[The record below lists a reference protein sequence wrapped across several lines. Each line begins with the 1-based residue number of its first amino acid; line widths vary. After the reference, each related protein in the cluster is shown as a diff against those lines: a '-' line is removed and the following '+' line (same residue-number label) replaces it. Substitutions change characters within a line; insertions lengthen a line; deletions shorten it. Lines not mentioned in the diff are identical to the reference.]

1 MSNNAKKVDECD
13 AALMA
18 TLRDAV
24 DETRDEAATL
34 LIEPDNPAWVF
45 IARFGEY
52 IRERPNTTPNYF
64 DARLRGFS
72 KAGKLELGLSPGTHR
87 LKWENVE
94 MVIEM
99 GCYVSASGD
108 GGAAPREFAKLHL
121 PPGGVAVLE
130 SFLKHARRFAR
141 EKTGEDANNVVSR
154 VFKQGGWRQTSSFP
168 KRAPES
174 LVLPDDAVGAL
185 LADMRDF
192 RDSEDAYAHFGFAFK
207 RNYLVVGPPGSG
219 KSSLVVVAASEM
231 DLDICYL
238 TVTTDMSER
247 DICAAVSSLNDRAM
261 LVIED
266 VEVLCGAAATGH
278 AGACAALAALTNVL
292 DGSLHRHG
300 LMTILTSANPHLL
313 EEALVRHGRVDHSTR
328 LRELGRAQVALMV
341 ERMLRCDGEDAAAVA
356 ARVWA
361 VAGSLGLTSTSV
373 AHFLFRHRKLEPAAF
388 TAELCAELTQG
399 THTEHVSDAR
409 RRAGGGL
416 FT

>member
-1 MSNNAKKVDECD
+1 MSNTTKTDACD
-13 AALMA
+13 TTLIA

-24 DETRDEAATL
+24 AETRGEAATL
-34 LIEPDNPAWVF
+34 LIEADNPAWLWLM
-45 IARFGEY
+45 RYGEY
-52 IRERPNTTPNYF
+52 VRSRPDVTPNYF
-64 DARLRGFS
+64 EARLRGFS
-72 KAGKLELGLSPGTHR
+72 KAGKLELGLSTGTHR
-87 LKWENVE
+87 IRWNDVDMVVE
-94 MVIEM
+94 V
-99 GCYVSASGD
+99 GFGFVGGGGD
-108 GGAAPREFAKLHL
+108 GGAAPREFAKVHL
-121 PPGGVAVLE
+121 PPGGVEALE

-141 EKTGEDANNVVSR
+141 EKSGDDANNVVSR

-168 KRAPES
+168 KRTPDS

-185 LADMRDF
+185 LADMHEF
-192 RDSEDAYAHFGFAFK
+192 RDSEEAYARFGFSYK
-207 RNYLVVGPPGSG
+207 RNFLVVGPPGSG
-219 KSSLVVVAASEM
+219 KSSLVVVAASAM

-278 AGACAALAALTNVL
+278 TGAGAALAALTNVL

-341 ERMLRCDGEDAAAVA
+341 ERMLHCDGKDAAAVA

-373 AHFLFRHRKLEPAAF
+373 AHFLFRHRKLEPEAF
-388 TAELCAELTQG
+388 TADLCAELTRG
-399 THTEHVSDAR
+399 THTEHVVDAR
-409 RRAGGGL
+409 RRSGGGL